1 MYALSTMDTTTLTA
15 HMHAIKSEGPVRARL
30 EYTVSMH
37 LLTHDHQAE
46 ALRFLSERP
55 LHTFGL
61 TGLIKD
67 NGLQSPINRGRFYAC
82 RDRTGSLQGIGLV
95 GYNTLFEA
103 RTDQAVRAFADL
115 SRGYPDTFLILGEEA
130 GIRTFWESYT
140 PPTSHDAKIDR
151 YVLFTRMGPVKVR
164 RPMENLRRASL
175 ADLDSVVVAHNKI
188 GIEETGVDGLRRD
201 REGFSKRCADRIQRG
216 RTWVLSEKERVIFK
230 IEVMTQTPEV
240 TYLESMWVDPEE
252 RSKGYGFR
260 CLGQLSKNLL
270 EHTGCVCLLVNESNK
285 AAQALYKKAG
295 FEVTGNY
302 LAVFLNTSKNNDVN

>member
-1 MYALSTMDTTTLTA
+1 MYARSTRDTTTSTT
-15 HMHAIKSEGPVRARL
+15 HMHEIKSKGLDAAASDQM
-30 EYTVSMH
+30 VSTH
-37 LLTHDHQAE
+37 LLTHYHEAE

-67 NGLQSPINRGRFYAC
+67 NGLRSPINRGRFYAC

-115 SRGYPDTFLILGEEA
+115 SRGYPGTFLILGEEA
-130 GIRTFWESYT
+130 GIRTFWESYR
-140 PPTSHDAKIDR
+140 PTDFHDAKMDR
-151 YVLFTRMGPVKVR
+151 YVLFTRMRPVNVR
-164 RPMENLRRASL
+164 RPVENLRRASL
-175 ADLDSVVVAHNKI
+175 ADLDSVVIAHNKI

-216 RTWVLSEKERVIFK
+216 RTWVLNEKGKLIFK
-230 IEVMTQTPEV
+230 VEVMTQTPEV
-240 TYLESMWVDPEE
+240 TYIESMWVNPEE